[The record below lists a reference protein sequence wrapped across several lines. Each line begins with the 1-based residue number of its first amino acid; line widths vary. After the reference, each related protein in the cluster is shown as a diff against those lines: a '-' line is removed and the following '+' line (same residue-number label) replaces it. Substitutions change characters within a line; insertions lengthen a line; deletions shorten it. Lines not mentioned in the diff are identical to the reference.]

1 MKNDPSHDQL
11 QASAHQWLWN
21 EHPELRYLFHS
32 NFNDIKIIEKML
44 RTLTG
49 RNIDNRQR
57 MIILSQLKSVGL
69 VKGVLDQELLYKCQ
83 MYFFDAKVGNDSL
96 SKEQLEF
103 KEAVEANGAKCFEYR
118 SLEEFKNIMGGILN
132 GV

>member
-1 MKNDPSHDQL
+1 MKTDPSHDQL
-11 QASAHQWLWN
+11 QAQAHQWLWN
-21 EHPELRYLFHS
+21 EHSELRYLFHS
-32 NFNDIKIIEKML
+32 NFCDIKIIEKML

-69 VKGVLDQELLYKCQ
+69 VKGVLDQELLYKGK
-83 MYFFDAKVGNDSL
+83 MYFFDAKVGSDSL

-103 KEAVEANGAKCFEYR
+103 KAINEANGAKCYEYY
-118 SLEEFKNIMGGILN
+118 SLDEFKEIIGRILK
-132 GV
+132 

>member
-1 MKNDPSHDQL
+1 MKTELHHDQL
-11 QASAHQWLWN
+11 QSQAHQWLWN
-21 EHPELRYLFHS
+21 EKPNLRYLFHS

-69 VKGVLDQELLYKCQ
+69 VKGVLDQELLYKGQ
-83 MYFFDAKVGNDSL
+83 MYFFDAKVGSDSL

-103 KEAVEANGAKCFEYR
+103 KAINESNGAKCFEYY
-118 SLEEFKNIMGGILN
+118 SLEEFKTIINNILS
-132 GV
+132 